1 MSYLFLFCYILVTIG
16 TILFILSSINI
27 NKKKLNLKGHKKSK
41 YAILIPARDE
51 SMVIEKLLKS
61 IKDQNGDMQ
70 STYIIVEDKKD
81 KTCEIANKYDAK
93 IYVRKKPIK
102 SRKGYALDECI
113 KDILKKK
120 HYDLYFIIDADNV
133 LDKNFINSMLSVWQ
147 KGYDVA
153 TGYRNILNPVNS
165 VSGCSIIMFSLLNYF
180 VNKAKEK
187 NNESIV
193 LTGTGF
199 YISGEIIESL
209 GGFPFHSLTEDYE
222 LSMYLSSL
230 NISSCYNTDAI
241 FYDEQPVS
249 LNSSIKQRTRWIKGL
264 IESRKK
270 RKKEIKINLYNRIG
284 IWHLIT
290 FFSGII
296 GLIILNI
303 LTIFIYNKGYLFLI
317 LILFTIY
324 LILFLLTLIIL
335 IKEKNIINLDK
346 KLMIKCLF
354 FNPIFLIT
362 FIICF
367 IKGIL
372 SKDMTWHK
380 IKHDCKHHKNL

>member
-1 MSYLFLFCYILVTIG
+1 M
-16 TILFILSSINI
+16 
-27 NKKKLNLKGHKKSK
+27 
-41 YAILIPARDE
+41 
-51 SMVIEKLLKS
+51 
-61 IKDQNGDMQ
+61 
-70 STYIIVEDKKD
+70 
-81 KTCEIANKYDAK
+81 
-93 IYVRKKPIK
+93 
-102 SRKGYALDECI
+102 
-113 KDILKKK
+113 KKK

-367 IKGIL
+367 IKGIS